1 MIIAFLLICAGWVLV
16 LLLPDWIAELK
27 EARLLKLG
35 KKLMLLAFVLHP
47 PMGCRTSRAMSYGK
61 IEPFT
66 IVQASPERVLRA
78 CKARNRATRCCFCES
93 CAGCMGE
100 YNGLYTA

>member
-1 MIIAFLLICAGWVLV
+1 MIITFLLICAGWVAV

-27 EARLLKLG
+27 EARLVSLG
-35 KKLMLLAFVLHP
+35 KKLLLLGMVLHP

-78 CKARNRATRCCFCES
+78 CKARNRATRCCFREVYE
-93 CAGCMGE
+93 GCMGE
-100 YNGLYTA
+100 YNGLHTA